1 MASWLDMDPTPDV
14 EAEAARTLATI
25 ADEVSQCR
33 ACPRLVEW
41 RERVAREKRAAYA
54 DQEYWGRGVPG
65 WGDPLAS
72 VAVVGLAPAAHGA
85 NRTGRMF
92 CGDRS
97 GEWLYRALWRAGF
110 ASQPETTSRDDDMVL
125 SDVWI
130 TSPVHCAPPD
140 NKPTVVERDTCVG
153 FLSRELAAL
162 PRLSVVVALGGFG
175 FSVLSRLYDLR
186 PRPRFGHGVE
196 VPIPGGPTLLG
207 CYHVSQQNTF
217 TGRLTEDMLDATFA
231 RARHLAG
238 LAPHV

>member
-1 MASWLDMDPTPDV
+1 MDPAPDV

-140 NKPTVVERDTCVG
+140 NKPTIVERDTCVG

-162 PRLSVVVALGGFG
+162 PRLSVVVALGGARVG
-175 FSVLSRLYDLR
+175 GGSPRHLGSVVGVRRAVAVDEQDLGDR
-186 PRPRFGHGVE
+186 GELVSDGVE
-196 VPIPGGPTLLG
+196 D
-207 CYHVSQQNTF
+207 
-217 TGRLTEDMLDATFA
+217 RLARLSDRLDAAEQTMLPPPE
-231 RARHLAG
+231 R
-238 LAPHV
+238 